1 MILFSNILYLY
12 IVPQLKQYHSSKYIY
27 KRERDYGTRW
37 PGQVYIYIIIERETT
52 VPDGEFKDYGGMV
65 RVITSTNYLVLVHST
80 AVQQA
85 QQTWQSRDRVIDY
98 TCNT

>member
-27 KRERDYGTRW
+27 IRERETTVPD
-37 PGQVYIYIIIERETT
+37 GQAKYIYIIIERETT